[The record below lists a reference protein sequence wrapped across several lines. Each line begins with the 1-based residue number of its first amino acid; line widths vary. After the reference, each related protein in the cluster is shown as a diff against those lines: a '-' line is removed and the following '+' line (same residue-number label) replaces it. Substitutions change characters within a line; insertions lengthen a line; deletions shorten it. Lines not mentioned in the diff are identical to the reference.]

1 MAKDYNNPLELLSDE
16 ATKDKF
22 LKNFDKVEV
31 VHFAG
36 HFVANSQS
44 PGNSK
49 LLFAG
54 GELRTSELGAYKLPR
69 AKLVVLSACE
79 TGFERYD
86 KSEGAIGIARTFLAL
101 GAPLVVAS
109 EWKVDSES
117 TKDLMIAF
125 HRNRKQRQL
134 TTAESLRQ
142 AQLEKLR
149 NGPTQQPYYWA
160 AFSLFG
166 GYANY

>member
-1 MAKDYNNPLELLSDE
+1 
-16 ATKDKF
+16 
-22 LKNFDKVEV
+22 
-31 VHFAG
+31 
-36 HFVANSQS
+36 
-44 PGNSK
+44 
-49 LLFAG
+49 
-54 GELRTSELGAYKLPR
+54 LPK

-109 EWKVDSES
+109 EWKVDSEP

-125 HRNRKQRQL
+125 HRNRREKKL

-142 AQLEKLR
+142 AQLETLSR
-149 NGPTQQPYYWA
+149 AETRSPFYWA